1 MKGIRKAIL
10 ITTTAA
16 ILVTATACATEG
28 TVESDAEP
36 FVTVHIASPETEKLF
51 EENQYQEFRNMRLRY
66 SDDKTV
72 IPLCRYMDGN
82 FFATVPK
89 ENEQRAIET
98 FCAEEITFAD
108 EGNETQSYAFY
119 VMKQLATYG
128 VIQGDTEGR
137 GNPGASVTRAE
148 ATAMVLRMLGIETN
162 GAADAGFADVA
173 AEQWFY
179 GAVAKAKELGIV
191 RGDSADTF
199 SPQRNVSREEMTT
212 MVARAVWYAGLQN
225 ENTQA
230 DKADILPTEKVRDI
244 DTLSDW
250 ACSAYA
256 LMGLFVPHETEAGNE
271 TDEEG
276 IPINEINLHPSAAA
290 TRAETAE
297 LVLNV
302 IDNFQ
307 VYPSQAAL
315 EFGFDRE
322 MPVIDGSTSTYPIT
336 QAVYSN
342 LFSNGFYHPSRPEK
356 HSKTN
361 ASYQRLIRGE
371 VDVLIAAIEPAE
383 AILEMEVKEGVELEL
398 IPIAHDAMVFF
409 TNADNPAEGLTSAQI
424 GEIYR
429 NNAYANW
436 SEIGGTDALLYPY
449 CRNVDSGAHAQM
461 EKLFL
466 NGGEIHEAIR
476 TETMSFTMEN
486 VLTDVMNAE
495 TDDPKGYGLG
505 YSIYY
510 YFNNMDPF
518 FGTKTNLKLLAVDGV
533 APTDETIAD
542 GSYPLAS
549 NTYVVIRK
557 DEKEGS
563 AARKFA
569 EFMRTELGRESVRGG
584 GFEPLGQE

>member
-10 ITTTAA
+10 LTTAA
-16 ILVTATACATEG
+16 AMVLSVTACASEKSAP
-28 TVESDAEP
+28 ESEAL
-36 FVTVHIASPETEKLF
+36 FATVHIASPEAEKALA
-51 EENQYQEFRNMRLRY
+51 ENDADLFRNMRLRY

-72 IPLCRYMDGN
+72 IPLCLYCDGD

-89 ENEQRAIET
+89 ENEQRAVET
-98 FCAEEITFAD
+98 FCAEEPAFSD
-108 EGNETQSYAFY
+108 EGDEADSYAFY
-119 VMKQLATYG
+119 VMKRLATYG
-128 VIQGDTEGR
+128 VIQGDTDGR
-137 GNPGASVTRAE
+137 ANPRANVTRAE
-148 ATAMVLRMLGIETN
+148 ATAMVLRMLGIETD
-162 GAADAGFADVA
+162 GAADSGFSDVTADM
-173 AEQWFY
+173 WFC

-199 SPQRNVSREEMTT
+199 SPQRNVSREEMTV
-212 MVARAVWYAGLQN
+212 MAARAVWCAGLQQ
-225 ENTQA
+225 E
-230 DKADILPTEKVRDI
+230 KADVGKEDLLREYTVTDI

-250 ACSAYA
+250 AYSAYA
-256 LMGLFVPHETEAGNE
+256 LTGALAPHNTETGNE
-271 TDEEG
+271 VDAEG
-276 IPINEINLHPSAAA
+276 IPLSYVSLRPQTAA

-297 LVLNV
+297 LIMNA

-307 VYPSQAAL
+307 VYPTKAAL

-436 SEIGGTDALLYPY
+436 NEIGGTDALLYPY

-461 EKLFL
+461 ERLFL

-569 EFMRTELGRESVRGG
+569 EFMRTAVGRESVRGG